1 MNADSLTYL
10 GVAPPDSL
18 SPWQLHTYVDTLAV
32 AYNTTGSVPAP
43 VPYNAGSDNVVTCVL
58 LASIIIALLS
68 LAASAKFIARMS
80 KNFFYAEN
88 EYTSTVPDT
97 TSELTHQAILVV
109 LTCVAAS
116 TLAFCY
122 TIYGGYGEL
131 PSAGKHLVLL
141 VFFAAAV
148 GYLLLKGGLYQL
160 VNWVFFDRKKIE
172 QWNKS
177 QLFLT
182 AMEGVA
188 LAPLVLLL
196 VFGELPLRHTLIG
209 LAAVVF
215 LVKILTF
222 YKGYVIFFRRF
233 GAFLQNILYFC
244 ALEMI
249 PLAVLVGLL
258 EAFNAHLIINF

>member
-1 MNADSLTYL
+1 MSQDTLNYLAAPSDSF
-10 GVAPPDSL
+10 
-18 SPWQLHTYVDTLAV
+18 SPWHLHSYVDTLSV
-32 AYNTTGSVPAP
+32 AYDTTGSVPAP
-43 VPYNAGSDNVVTCVL
+43 VPYHAGADNVVSGVL
-58 LASIIIALLS
+58 LAAIILALLS
-68 LAASAKFIARMS
+68 LAGSARFIARMS

-97 TSELTHQAILVV
+97 TGELTHQALLAL
-109 LTCVAAS
+109 LTCLLAS
-116 TLAFCY
+116 MMAYCY
-122 TIYGGYGEL
+122 TIYGGHGEL
-131 PSAGKHLVLL
+131 PATSKHLILL

-148 GYLLLKGGLYQL
+148 GYLLLTGGLYLL

-188 LAPLVLLL
+188 FSPLVLLL
-196 VFGELPLRHTLIG
+196 VFGGLPLRPALIA
-209 LAAVVF
+209 LAVVVL

-233 GAFLQNILYFC
+233 GAFLQNFLYFC

-249 PLAVLVGLL
+249 PLSVLVGFL
-258 EAFNAHLIINF
+258 EVFNAHLIINF